1 MSDIADVGS
10 YLPVAANAVTN
21 TSLHYVTGDN
31 ASVGTA
37 YELVSNLDDATMTQL
52 GTAGDGIELISASTD
67 DDGSPAGTGAQTVT
81 VKGLDTSFNI
91 KEATVTMNGTTVVEQ
106 GDTTWTFINEAFI
119 ASVGTG
125 LESAGIIQVQNDASA
140 NDIAQIDQGR
150 YKMASAWWKVPA
162 GHTGYVF
169 GFWGNT
175 TPTGTS
181 AGVATFALQMARHG
195 LQGLATNDGSH
206 EWETIAEMNIGEHDS
221 DIAQIVTT
229 DSPGVFS
236 FPGNIPLVVPAKAI
250 VRLAAKAYSGT
261 IGCNGGFHIIIQGS
275 GSGTTVTSS

>member
-10 YLPVAANAVTN
+10 YLPIAAQAVGN
-21 TSLHYVTGDN
+21 VNLHYVTGDN
-31 ASVGTA
+31 ASVSTS
-37 YELVSNLDDATMTQL
+37 YELVSNLDDDNVLMLT
-52 GTAGDGIELISASTD
+52 TAGDGIEVVSTSTD

-91 KEATVTMNGTTVVEQ
+91 KEATISMNGSTVVEQ

-119 ASVGTG
+119 ASAGTG
-125 LESAGIIQVQNDASA
+125 LEAAGAISVTNDASA
-140 NDIAQIDQGR
+140 NSVGLIDQGK
-150 YKMASAWWKVPA
+150 YKIANAWWKVPA

-181 AGVATFALQMARHG
+181 AGVVTFALQMARHG

-206 EWETIAEMNIGEHDS
+206 EWETVVEMNVGEHDS
-221 DIAQIVTT
+221 DLAQTVTT

-261 IGCNGGFHIIIQGS
+261 IGCNGGFHILIQGS
-275 GSGTTVTSS
+275 GGGTTVTES

>member
-21 TSLHYVTGDN
+21 VSLHSVYADN
-31 ASVGTA
+31 ATVGTS
-37 YELVSNLDDATMTQL
+37 YELVTNLDADISQL
-52 GTAGDGIELISASTD
+52 GTAGDGIEFVGSSTD
-67 DDGSPAGTGAQTVT
+67 DDGSPAGTGANTVT

-91 KEATVTMNGTTVVEQ
+91 KEATITMNGTTVVEQ
-106 GDTTWTFINEAFI
+106 GDTTWTFINEAFV
-119 ASVGTG
+119 ASAGTG
-125 LESAGIIQVQNDASA
+125 LEAAGAISVTNDASA
-140 NDIAQIDQGR
+140 NTIALIDQGK

-181 AGVATFALQMARHG
+181 AGVVTFALQMARHG

-206 EWETIAEMNIGEHDS
+206 EWETIVEMNVGEHDS
-221 DIAQIVTT
+221 DIAQTVTT

-236 FPGNIPLVVPAKAI
+236 FPGNIPLVIPPKAI
-250 VRLAAKAYSGT
+250 VRLAAKAFSGT
-261 IGCNGGFHIIIQGS
+261 VGVSGGFHIIVQGS
-275 GSGTTVTSS
+275 GSGTTVTES